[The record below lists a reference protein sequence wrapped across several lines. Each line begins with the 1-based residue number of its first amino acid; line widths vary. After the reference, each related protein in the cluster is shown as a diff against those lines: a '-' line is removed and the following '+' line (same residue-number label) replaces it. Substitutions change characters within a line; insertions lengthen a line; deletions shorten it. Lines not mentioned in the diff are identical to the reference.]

1 MKVYG
6 LLPGEY
12 DQLYEAQDGL
22 CGICGPKTGRR
33 GVKRKLSV
41 DHNHETDEV
50 RGLLCMTCNDFLGL
64 IQDDPDIFERGKQYL
79 LDPPARKVL
88 QR

>member
-1 MKVYG
+1 
-6 LLPGEY
+6 
-12 DQLYEAQDGL
+12 
-22 CGICGPKTGRR
+22 
-33 GVKRKLSV
+33 
-41 DHNHETDEV
+41 
-50 RGLLCMTCNDFLGL
+50 LCMTCNDFLGL